1 MLEERD
7 DGGPGSGH
15 HGHEGVPGKV
25 GGSAPGNGGR
35 KVHEGR
41 DILSSYSGKRD
52 IRSVIKAQGFD
63 GLPKVVKKK
72 DFDNAVKAS
81 GFIAQR
87 TYTASSEKVL
97 ELYRKMLYNGEWYVD
112 CTVGGAQYGQGMYC
126 AADWDGNLSDGIK
139 AEMKHYQE
147 LGAER
152 AITEAKGDFVRGLK
166 KKDFEKSS
174 YLSGVPLSEQEI
186 SVFKK
191 LKSDPNLSG
200 YKLPDDE
207 KAVWQGMI
215 DSGKMGKLNLA
226 YEDMT
231 DDFSSSYKAASRTET
246 ITLDPSAKV
255 VKYNDIVQMR
265 DNEGKAYRDNQL
277 SQYAAS
283 KGEGCEALF
292 KIQTGQ
298 KVENSDFDK
307 VLQWQATNPEEY
319 QAAMSFVIEAQKKAS
334 EITFENMNM
343 DIGAYAALKGYDAI
357 NAEGHGESGSY
368 TVILNRSKAIILD
381 ERERSDADD
390 DDEVRFVPGEN
401 GIMYAVM
408 DGKVIGWV
416 KASDG
421 IDDVSSG
428 EEK

>member
-1 MLEERD
+1 
-7 DGGPGSGH
+7 
-15 HGHEGVPGKV
+15 
-25 GGSAPGNGGR
+25 
-35 KVHEGR
+35 
-41 DILSSYSGKRD
+41 
-52 IRSVIKAQGFD
+52 
-63 GLPKVVKKK
+63 
-72 DFDNAVKAS
+72 
-81 GFIAQR
+81 
-87 TYTASSEKVL
+87 
-97 ELYRKMLYNGEWYVD
+97 
-112 CTVGGAQYGQGMYC
+112 
-126 AADWDGNLSDGIK
+126 
-139 AEMKHYQE
+139 MKHYQE

-200 YKLPDDE
+200 YKLPNDE

-292 KIQTGQ
+292 KIQTDQ

-390 DDEVRFVPGEN
+390 GDEVRFVPGEN